1 MSDARGVAFS
11 SGSACGSG
19 SGKVS
24 HVQRAMGMSEAD
36 ARASIRLGWG
46 RYTSEQA
53 LRDGL
58 NAIKDAVRLQGGE
71 LMRVTFIH
79 ADGKGRTEVVA
90 EPGFGPARRGRRRI

>member
-1 MSDARGVAFS
+1 MRSRFPLLMVVVALVVVALV
-11 SGSACGSG
+11 GGACGSG

-24 HVQRAMGMSEAD
+24 HVLRAMGMSEAD

-58 NAIKDAVRLQGGE
+58 NAIKDAVRLQG
-71 LMRVTFIH
+71 VN
-79 ADGKGRTEVVA
+79 
-90 EPGFGPARRGRRRI
+90 